1 MNVALS
7 HSHLPSASPET
18 VIMSHLSRHPSVTL
32 DDLIEH
38 VPQLTWNQIFH
49 AVDGLTRAG
58 TVVARRIRFQYELSL
73 VC

>member
-1 MNVALS
+1 MNDTAS
-7 HSHLPSASPET
+7 HSTLRSTSPET
-18 VIMSHLSRHPSVTL
+18 VIMSHLSRHPSMTF

-49 AVDGLTRAG
+49 AVDGLTRTGA
-58 TVVARRIRFQYELSL
+58 VVARRIRFQYELSL